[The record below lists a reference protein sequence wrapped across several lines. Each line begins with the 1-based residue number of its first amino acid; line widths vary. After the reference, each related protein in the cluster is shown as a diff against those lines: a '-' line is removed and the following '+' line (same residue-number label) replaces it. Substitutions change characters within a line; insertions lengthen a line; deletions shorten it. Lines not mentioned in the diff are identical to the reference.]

1 MNFIFAYLLQ
11 SSVSIIVLYLIYWL
25 FLKRDTFFT
34 VNRFYLA
41 GSILFSLIFPLFRW
55 NISLNDTNSSY
66 AILLDTVTITPDKV
80 QAAVSTHLTVLKI
93 IAIVY
98 LTGASLFLIRFMLQ
112 VFQVLRLVSRY
123 GASKGQGV
131 RMVFIDRNYQ
141 PFSFFR
147 IVFIPKTL
155 KDAEILPQI
164 LEHEKVHVSQRH
176 SFDLLLLETL
186 TVIQWF
192 NPVIWFYRRSLKSI
206 HEYLADEG
214 VIVKGFDKVNYQELL
229 LGQSLGIQV
238 NDLTNNFNHSLLK
251 NRIIMMTKQRSG
263 TFSGWKAAIALPVLL
278 GLVLIFSAPVNSG
291 QAKDETENASLINR
305 SGSPA
310 QVTPYSILTPGE
322 DTLVKAGKKE
332 PVYEMVKTMP
342 EYVGGFGALSEYLVS
357 NIKYP
362 EDALKK
368 GTTGTVYIS
377 FIIENDGK
385 ISNASV
391 LKGVDPQLDAEAL
404 RVVAG
409 MPAWKPGLNDEGKPV
424 NVKFVLPI
432 KFALKDESKSEEKK

>member
-55 NISLNDTNSSY
+55 NISLNGTNAAY
-66 AILLDTVTITPDKV
+66 AVLLDTVTITPDKV
-80 QAAVSTHLTVLKI
+80 EAAVTSHLSAIKI
-93 IAIVY
+93 IAVVY

-112 VFQVLRLVSRY
+112 VFQVLRLVHRY

-155 KDAEILPQI
+155 QDTETLPQI

-176 SFDLLLLETL
+176 SFDLLLLEML
-186 TVIQWF
+186 TVVQWF

-214 VIVKGFDKVNYQELL
+214 VIVKGFDRINYQELL

-278 GLVLIFSAPVNSG
+278 GLVLIFSSSVNSG
-291 QAKDETENASLINR
+291 QNKDETSSARQINK

-310 QVTPYSILTPGE
+310 QVTPYSILVPGE

-342 EYVGGFGALSEYLVS
+342 EYAGGFGALSEYLVA

-362 EDALKK
+362 EDARKK
-368 GTTGTVYIS
+368 NITGTVFIS
-377 FIIENDGK
+377 FIIEKDGK
-385 ISNASV
+385 VSNASV
-391 LKGVDPQLDAEAL
+391 LRSVDPQLDAEAL

-432 KFALKDESKSEEKK
+432 KFALNENSQKDEKK